1 MKAKIMLIFS
11 ANQRH
16 FHLQKSLDSF
26 DKNSADKNLIQKDKE
41 WKMPYLMP
49 IRAIAGLYLQSEK
62 RDF

>member
-26 DKNSADKNLIQKDKE
+26 DKNSADKNLIQKGQGSNV
-41 WKMPYLMP
+41 PTNP
-49 IRAIAGLYLQSEK
+49 ITRIFPHWPMEQI
-62 RDF
+62 